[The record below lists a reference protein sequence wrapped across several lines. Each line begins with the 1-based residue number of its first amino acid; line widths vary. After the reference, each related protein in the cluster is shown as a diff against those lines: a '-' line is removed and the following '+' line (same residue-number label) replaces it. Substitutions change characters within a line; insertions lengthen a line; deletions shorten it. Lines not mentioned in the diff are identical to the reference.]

1 MENEFSL
8 NTLIYIYIVV
18 IRSKESTYYCVL
30 YNDEHHSYDHVI
42 YTLQRAINC
51 NHSEAHAHTAL
62 IDKEVISSTHS
73 HVPLNVLVFFCFVF
87 LKAGKCQGYSHLF
100 VSSLT

>member
-1 MENEFSL
+1 MLVF
-8 NTLIYIYIVV
+8 IVV
-18 IRSKESTYYCVL
+18 IRSKENTYYCVL

-62 IDKEVISSTHS
+62 IDKEVLYSTHV
-73 HVPLNVLVFFCFVF
+73 HVHANVL
-87 LKAGKCQGYSHLF
+87 LF
-100 VSSLT
+100 KK